1 MFLEDM
7 SSNGVID
14 SIIGLFNNQR
24 YSDIKFKVDI
34 KHIVAHKLILKTR
47 CDYYS
52 SMFSE
57 NWSQNDLNEIEVN
70 DYSYNVFYAFLK
82 YLYTD
87 CVDINVEEVFDLKA
101 LAKFYCEEK
110 LINKCDYIIRT
121 RIARSDYIYFD
132 QLVETVSAQL
142 SGL

>member
-24 YSDIKFKVDI
+24 YSDIKFKVDN
-34 KHIVAHKLILKTR
+34 KHIFAHKLILKTR

-52 SMFSE
+52 SMLSE
-57 NWSQNDLNEIEVN
+57 NWYQNDLNEIEVN

-82 YLYTD
+82 YLYTI
-87 CVDINVEEVFDLKA
+87 VWTLMLK
-101 LAKFYCEEK
+101 KY
-110 LINKCDYIIRT
+110 LI
-121 RIARSDYIYFD
+121 
-132 QLVETVSAQL
+132 
-142 SGL
+142 